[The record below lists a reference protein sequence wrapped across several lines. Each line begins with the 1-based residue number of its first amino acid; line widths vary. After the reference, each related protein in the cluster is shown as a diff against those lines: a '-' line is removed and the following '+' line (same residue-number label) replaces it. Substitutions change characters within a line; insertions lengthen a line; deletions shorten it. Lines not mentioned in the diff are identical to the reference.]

1 MPMAGTII
9 PQRMTAEV
17 DGDFVVFL
25 IGMRI
30 NKPWKIHKWLPVFLA
45 MPRMLKELEA
55 NRESGFLGH
64 IMGVPVIVQYWRSFE
79 HLESYARS
87 QDRQHWPAWVAFN
100 KRVGNSRGDV
110 GIWHETYVV
119 RAQQYECIYGNMP
132 KMGLALAG
140 SHVPAVG
147 AYMLANYASYTA
159 IVWLGQKFSAKS
171 SWRKLVGGGLL
182 GAVLFYLI
190 TNTLSWCQDPGYA
203 KTLAGWIQALTTG
216 LPGYPPTWTFFGNS
230 MLSGGLFTGLFAAA
244 MRLSEKMGAEE
255 EEVVENEPDEQPE
268 DAQTEESGA

>member
-1 MPMAGTII
+1 MVHGPNASAKANGTFHEHEPNAPQGANSANQLSEAATRLSARRVDVSFEPVKEKSNLWLAVALMAVFALTRLPNMLPLNFSAAYAVAFCAGVYL
-9 PQRMTAEV
+9 PRRMA
-17 DGDFVVFL
+17 
-25 IGMRI
+25 
-30 NKPWKIHKWLPVFLA
+30 WWLPLGVMLVTDIMLNVF
-45 MPRMLKELEA
+45 
-55 NRESGFLGH
+55 
-64 IMGVPVIVQYWRSFE
+64 Y
-79 HLESYARS
+79 Y
-87 QDRQHWPAWVAFN
+87 
-100 KRVGNSRGDV
+100 
-110 GIWHETYVV
+110 
-119 RAQQYECIYGNMP
+119 
-132 KMGLALAG
+132 
-140 SHVPAVG
+140 HVPAVG

-171 SWRKLVGGGLL
+171 SWLKLIGGGLL

-255 EEVVENEPDEQPE
+255 GEVAENEPDEQPE